1 MKKLILLLSLSL
13 SLVAFAQQGNNDILF
28 TKSGEIIQGKVV
40 KVTTSTISFSYPG
53 ESLVNE
59 LSVDGLQKIVF
70 SSGRTQNFGGGS
82 AAAAVSVPSTP
93 APAPSTNAAETVTSI
108 PKSEIYLGP
117 NFDNNKLVVIP
128 MSYYKN
134 GTYDK
139 DVSSQITKFSTDYLA
154 RQNQSLP
161 INVQSMSETIK
172 MLVDSGIRFQQ
183 LSETPV
189 DKLQSALRA
198 EYLVTVEVNEKSI
211 AAEPKSTGFFESQ
224 QAAVEEELGL
234 RYDIELILYGG
245 TASEKYSTKFTDE
258 RSFSSAVANSNP
270 EVWKTAM
277 QYVLNQ
283 ILTSGNL

>member
-40 KVTTSTISFSYPG
+40 KVTASTISFSYPG

-70 SSGRTQNFGGGS
+70 SSGRTQNFGGGT
-82 AAAAVSVPSTP
+82 AAASVAAPA
-93 APAPSTNAAETVTSI
+93 APAPSTTATENVTSI
-108 PKSEIYLGP
+108 PKNEIYLGP
-117 NFDNNKLVVIP
+117 NYENNKLVVIP

-211 AAEPKSTGFFESQ
+211 ASEPKSTGFFESQ
-224 QAAVEEELGL
+224 QAVQEEESGL
-234 RYDIELILYGG
+234 RYDIELVLYGG
-245 TASEKYSTKFTDE
+245 TAAEKYSTKFTDE

>member
-1 MKKLILLLSLSL
+1 
-13 SLVAFAQQGNNDILF
+13 
-28 TKSGEIIQGKVV
+28 
-40 KVTTSTISFSYPG
+40 
-53 ESLVNE
+53 
-59 LSVDGLQKIVF
+59 
-70 SSGRTQNFGGGS
+70 
-82 AAAAVSVPSTP
+82 
-93 APAPSTNAAETVTSI
+93 
-108 PKSEIYLGP
+108 
-117 NFDNNKLVVIP
+117 

-139 DVSSQITKFSTDYLA
+139 DISSQITKFSTDYLA

-211 AAEPKSTGFFESQ
+211 ASEPKSTGFFESQ
-224 QAAVEEELGL
+224 QAAVEEESGL
-234 RYDIELILYGG
+234 RYDIELVLYGG

-258 RSFSSAVANSNP
+258 RSFSSTVTNSNP